1 MGRSRKLSR
10 KLLKRTAE
18 NRQSADEKQCNEDE
32 KHTEKLQ
39 ENGDLQQTG
48 EHQQPGALTKT
59 IIHRCNICQLTF
71 TTTLSFERHMKRHE
85 ADKPHKCQHCDKKFV
100 TKSGLDIHRRK
111 HTGER
116 PYKCDN
122 CSKAFT
128 TRSVLIMHMRGHTG
142 EKPYEC
148 NICGARFTQSA
159 TQADH
164 MRRHTGEEQYQCTTC
179 QKKFVTRINYRGHI
193 LVCQRKSKI
202 ECKICKKLFINK
214 FTLKSHMV
222 KHSNER
228 PFECGECGNKF
239 KSKTSLA
246 SHLKSVHSNK
256 EPHKCDICMK
266 SYTTRRS
273 LIMHTMTHTNIG
285 RFQCEQCGRMLN
297 SKRHVLRHQTSQN
310 GCKRKYVF
318 KPFFCKQCGA
328 QFTSDRAV
336 RDHKHRTP
344 DCTKTLV
351 RFLCDFC
358 REDCKTYEGLVTHLL
373 DHAEPGRKGYDNLLN
388 RMTHGKKRV
397 NPAWIV
403 KVYNSG
409 TVSTPRDN
417 RAQCEQ
423 CGRMFISKSHLLR
436 HQTSQ
441 TRCKRN
447 YVFKQFFCKQ
457 CGAQFN
463 SNSTASHHKYRN
475 PDCTKT
481 HVRFL
486 CDFCREDCKTYEGLV
501 THLLDHAEPGRKG
514 YDNLLDRMTHNKE
527 RINPAW
533 IVKVY
538 NSGSV
543 STSRDDNGAH
553 INIDQ
558 RQATSVPT
566 DHTPAVHKNTAVDHQ
581 RGNVDEHKTAVDHH
595 ETAEDH
601 QKTAVDHH
609 KTAVGH
615 HETAV
620 DLRKTVVEHHE
631 TDVDHHKTAVNHH
644 KTAIDL
650 RKTAVDH
657 NETAVDHH
665 KTAVD
670 LRKSAVGHHETTVDH
685 HKTAVDHHDTAV
697 DHHDTAV
704 DHHKTAVDHHDRAV
718 DHHKTAVDHHDRA
731 VDHHKTA
738 VDHHDRAV
746 DHHKTAVDHHKTA
759 VDHHKT
765 AVDHHKTA
773 VDQHKTAVDHHKTA
787 VDHHKTAVDHHKTA
801 VDHHKTAVDHH
812 KTAVN
817 VFSQDTCLTSET
829 NFESINTNDKLNKD
843 EGRKYLGNNEA
854 YYENANEKPHKC
866 DICMKSYTTRRY
878 LIMHTMTHT
887 NIGRFQCEQCGRMFN
902 SKRHVLRHQTS
913 QNGCKRKYV
922 FKPFFCKQCGAQFNS
937 DAAVR
942 KHKRRTPDCT
952 KTHVRFLCDFC
963 REDCKTYEGLVTHLL
978 DHAEP
983 GRKGY
988 DNLLNR
994 MTHGKKRVN
1003 PAWIVKVY
1011 NSGKV
1016 STPRDNIGA
1025 HINIDQR
1032 QASSVPTDHSQVVH
1046 NNTAV
1051 DHQRG
1056 NADYHKTA
1064 IDHLETS
1071 VDNHKTAVNV
1081 FSQDTCLT
1089 SKTNF
1094 DNINTNDKLNKDEG
1108 RKYLG
1113 NTDAYCNLDSNHV
1126 NGIWGTCQD
1135 LDNNYIST
1143 RELQVRDKCDIEVVK
1158 HACVMQ
1164 RSYPMI
1170 TEAEEVGL
1178 KEEEETEDY
1187 NLESK
1192 HIDGIW
1198 GTCQDLGNDYYST
1211 REHKVKEK
1219 CDIEVIKDAC
1229 VMQRSYPMI
1238 KEAEEVSVKEENETV
1253 EKWVEEPEMQKTS
1266 DRQFLKSTSLL
1277 IVNGITTIK
1286 REACHPAPHT
1296 SVPHY

>member
-1 MGRSRKLSR
+1 MGRSRKLAR

-32 KHTEKLQ
+32 KHTEKHQ

-59 IIHRCNICQLTF
+59 IIHCCNICQLTF

-116 PYKCDN
+116 PFKCDN

-159 TQADH
+159 TRADH
-164 MRRHTGEEQYQCTTC
+164 MRRHTGEEQYQCTNC
-179 QKKFVTRINYRGHI
+179 PKKFVTRIGYRGHI

-202 ECKICKKLFINK
+202 ECKICTKQFITNS
-214 FTLKSHMV
+214 LLIAHMIT
-222 KHSNER
+222 HSNER
-228 PFECGECGNKF
+228 PFECGECGKKF
-239 KSKTSLA
+239 KSKYSLA
-246 SHLKSVHSNK
+246 LHLKFVHLK
-256 EPHKCDICMK
+256 EKPYQCDICMK
-266 SYTTRRS
+266 RYS
-273 LIMHTMTHTNIG
+273 
-285 RFQCEQCGRMLN
+285 
-297 SKRHVLRHQTSQN
+297 
-310 GCKRKYVF
+310 
-318 KPFFCKQCGA
+318 A
-328 QFTSDRAV
+328 
-336 RDHKHRTP
+336 
-344 DCTKTLV
+344 
-351 RFLCDFC
+351 
-358 REDCKTYEGLVTHLL
+358 
-373 DHAEPGRKGYDNLLN
+373 
-388 RMTHGKKRV
+388 KK
-397 NPAWIV
+397 
-403 KVYNSG
+403 S
-409 TVSTPRDN
+409 
-417 RAQCEQ
+417 
-423 CGRMFISKSHLLR
+423 
-436 HQTSQ
+436 
-441 TRCKRN
+441 
-447 YVFKQFFCKQ
+447 
-457 CGAQFN
+457 
-463 SNSTASHHKYRN
+463 
-475 PDCTKT
+475 
-481 HVRFL
+481 
-486 CDFCREDCKTYEGLV
+486 
-501 THLLDHAEPGRKG
+501 
-514 YDNLLDRMTHNKE
+514 
-527 RINPAW
+527 
-533 IVKVY
+533 
-538 NSGSV
+538 
-543 STSRDDNGAH
+543 
-553 INIDQ
+553 
-558 RQATSVPT
+558 
-566 DHTPAVHKNTAVDHQ
+566 
-581 RGNVDEHKTAVDHH
+581 
-595 ETAEDH
+595 
-601 QKTAVDHH
+601 
-609 KTAVGH
+609 
-615 HETAV
+615 
-620 DLRKTVVEHHE
+620 
-631 TDVDHHKTAVNHH
+631 
-644 KTAIDL
+644 
-650 RKTAVDH
+650 
-657 NETAVDHH
+657 
-665 KTAVD
+665 
-670 LRKSAVGHHETTVDH
+670 
-685 HKTAVDHHDTAV
+685 
-697 DHHDTAV
+697 
-704 DHHKTAVDHHDRAV
+704 
-718 DHHKTAVDHHDRA
+718 
-731 VDHHKTA
+731 
-738 VDHHDRAV
+738 
-746 DHHKTAVDHHKTA
+746 
-759 VDHHKT
+759 
-765 AVDHHKTA
+765 
-773 VDQHKTAVDHHKTA
+773 
-787 VDHHKTAVDHHKTA
+787 
-801 VDHHKTAVDHH
+801 
-812 KTAVN
+812 
-817 VFSQDTCLTSET
+817 
-829 NFESINTNDKLNKD
+829 
-843 EGRKYLGNNEA
+843 
-854 YYENANEKPHKC
+854 
-866 DICMKSYTTRRY
+866 

-1003 PAWIVKVY
+1003 PALIVKVY

-1032 QASSVPTDHSQVVH
+1032 QATSVPTDHSQVVH

-1064 IDHLETS
+1064 IDHHDRAVDHHKTAVDHHETG

-1089 SKTNF
+1089 SETNF

-1135 LDNNYIST
+1135 LGNNYIST
-1143 RELQVRDKCDIEVVK
+1143 RELQVRDKCDIEVIK

-1198 GTCQDLGNDYYST
+1198 GTCQNHCDDYYST

-1266 DRQFLKSTSLL
+1266 DRQFLESTSLL